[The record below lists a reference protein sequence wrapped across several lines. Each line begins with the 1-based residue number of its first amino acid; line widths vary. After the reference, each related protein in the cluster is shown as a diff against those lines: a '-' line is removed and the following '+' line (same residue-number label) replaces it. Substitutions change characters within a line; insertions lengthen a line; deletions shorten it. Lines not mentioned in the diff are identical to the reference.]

1 VEEEVLLVRRLF
13 ATAAV
18 IAIGAIG
25 IPMATA
31 APASAAGKICPTF
44 RASGLKYQ
52 WETAGTGFTCKSA
65 KHWLVKLIKD
75 HADTSSGEV
84 KLTNGPKG
92 YHCFATLDHKHKASG
107 GLCYKGTVAYPK
119 SGFTWNGT

>member
-1 VEEEVLLVRRLF
+1 MKRLL
-13 ATAAV
+13 ASAAIV
-18 IAIGAIG
+18 AIGAVGVPIA
-25 IPMATA
+25 IAT
-31 APASAAGKICPTF
+31 PAFAAGKVCPTF

-65 KHWLVKLIKD
+65 KHWLVKLIRD
-75 HADTSSGEV
+75 RADTSSGEAA
-84 KLTNGPKG
+84 LHNGPKG
-92 YHCFATLDHKHKASG
+92 YHCFATLDTKGKASG